1 MLTTKSK
8 LRMMSALLNIMLMLT
23 LLIGSAAFPTNV
35 LATAPYT
42 LTDLGTL
49 GGNSSFAYAIN
60 EVGQVIG
67 YSTIAGSQQQH
78 AFVWESG
85 VMTDLGTLGGSYSGA
100 FAINEAGQVIGN
112 AQTVLGEQHAFVW
125 ESGVMTDL
133 GTLGGSR
140 SVALDIN
147 EAGQVI
153 GWAYT
158 AGDASTHAFVWDSGV
173 MTDLGTL
180 GGRSSYAQAI
190 NETGQVIGYAYT
202 ADNEQHAFV
211 WQSGMMIDLGTL
223 GGSDS
228 QSFDINE
235 AGQVIG
241 WAYTA
246 GNASYHA
253 FVWQS
258 GVMTDLGTLGGS
270 LSYAQA
276 INEAGRIVGGSSLA
290 GDASTH
296 AFVWD
301 SGVMTDLGT
310 LGGSDSQPFDINEAG
325 QVIGSAYT
333 SGNEQHAFVWQ
344 SGVMI
349 DLGTLGGSDSR
360 PLDINEAAQ
369 VVGYSHLAGDL
380 STHAFVA
387 MAVNQPPMDTP
398 TNTPTPTLTN
408 TPTPTETP
416 MVTPTDTP
424 TATATPTATL
434 TSTPTDTPAA
444 TPTATQ
450 TPILTNTPTSTDTP
464 TATSTPSNT
473 PAPTD
478 TPTPTD
484 TLTSTPSATPSAI
497 PTNTPTRIA
506 PPKGVADL
514 TIIKRAMVSGSNITY
529 NLSATNRGPGPADGV
544 VISDTLPVEVQYIS
558 SSITQGTCTYDAGTR
573 SVTCLLGKPGLDVG
587 KSVTASILVTSTS
600 LQPITN
606 CAQVNS
612 TTPDPDLSNNQ
623 SCITLVRGADLT
635 ITKSARV
642 ISSSS
647 ISFDLKTINRGI
659 DPARDVV
666 VTDTL
671 PSDVQYVSS
680 STNQGNKGTC
690 AYDTATRTVTCRLG
704 QLAVGQS
711 VMASIVVSS
720 TSLQPITNCAQVSS
734 TISDPDPTNNQSCI
748 TVVRGADIV
757 ITKSATVSGS
767 NISFKL
773 EARNRG
779 FTPANGVVISDTLP
793 SEVQYVSSAITQG
806 TCTYRTSTR
815 IVTCLLGKP
824 GLGVGQIVTASIVVT
839 STSSQPITNCAQ
851 VSSTPPDVDPI
862 NNQSCTTLQR

>member
-8 LRMMSALLNIMLMLT
+8 LRMMSALLNILLMLT

-42 LTDLGTL
+42 LTDLSTL
-49 GGNSSFAYAIN
+49 GGNSSLAYAIN

-67 YSTIAGSQQQH
+67 YSNIAGSQQQR

-85 VMTDLGTLGGSYSGA
+85 VMTDLGTLGGNYSGA

-125 ESGVMTDL
+125 ESGVMIDL

-158 AGDASTHAFVWDSGV
+158 VGDASTHAFVWQSGV

-202 ADNEQHAFV
+202 AENEQHAFV
-211 WQSGMMIDLGTL
+211 WESGVMIDLGTL
-223 GGSDS
+223 GGSYS
-228 QSFDINE
+228 QPFDINE

-253 FVWQS
+253 FVWES

-276 INEAGRIVGGSSLA
+276 INEAGQIVGGSSLA

-310 LGGSDSQPFDINEAG
+310 LGGNQSEAAAINEAG
-325 QVIGSAYT
+325 QVIGWAYT
-333 SGNEQHAFVWQ
+333 AGNASMHAFVWE

-349 DLGTLGGSDSR
+349 DLGTLSGSDSR
-360 PLDINEAAQ
+360 PLDINEAGQ

-387 MAVNQPPMDTP
+387 MAVNQPPTDIP

-450 TPILTNTPTSTDTP
+450 TPTLTNTPTST
-464 TATSTPSNT
+464 PSNT
-473 PAPTD
+473 PVPTD

-529 NLSATNRGPGPADGV
+529 NLSATNRGPGPAGGV
-544 VISDTLPVEVQYIS
+544 VISDTLPVEVQYVS

-606 CAQVNS
+606 CAQVS
-612 TTPDPDLSNNQ
+612 SKTPDPDLSNNQ
-623 SCITLVRGADLT
+623 SCSTLVRGADLT
-635 ITKSARV
+635 IVKSATV
-642 ISSSS
+642 SGNNITYN
-647 ISFDLKTINRGI
+647 LKAINRGI
-659 DPARDVV
+659 DPARDIV

-671 PSDVQYVSS
+671 PSDVQSVSS

-690 AYDTATRTVTCRLG
+690 TYDTATRTVTCRLG

-711 VMASIVVSS
+711 VTASIVVSS
-720 TSLQPITNCAQVSS
+720 TSSQPITNCAQVSS
-734 TISDPDPTNNQSCI
+734 TTSDPDPINNQSCI
-748 TVVRGADIV
+748 TVVRGADVV

-779 FTPANGVVISDTLP
+779 LTPANGVVISDTLP
-793 SEVQYVSSAITQG
+793 SEVQYVSSSITQG

-824 GLGVGQIVTASIVVT
+824 GLGVGQTVTASMVVT

-851 VSSTPPDVDPI
+851 VSSTPPDVDPS